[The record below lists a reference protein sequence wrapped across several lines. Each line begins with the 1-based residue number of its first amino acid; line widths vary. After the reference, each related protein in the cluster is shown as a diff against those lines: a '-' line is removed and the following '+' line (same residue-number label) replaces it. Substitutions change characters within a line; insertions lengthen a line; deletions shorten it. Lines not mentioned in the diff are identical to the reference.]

1 MISDLESMKRLPI
14 RKGKVRHKFTDL
26 EEGEIPVH
34 TTGNISNILVGF
46 EEAVDTLARFVGRPS
61 HLRVSV
67 TETWK
72 HKEGTCC
79 VH

>member
-1 MISDLESMKRLPI
+1 MIQQPVVISDLESMKRLLL

-61 HLRVSV
+61 QFHI
-67 TETWK
+67 
-72 HKEGTCC
+72 
-79 VH
+79 